1 MDNQP
6 DPEMRSWQLHLQSY
20 KRGLIKD
27 LNLRFC
33 VVDFMDFKALTTF
46 SNLYDV
52 KTVSEVDACVQ
63 AVLAMQRE
71 TVKVLLT
78 TMEMI
83 ERDDLDNLPLCCDS
97 ATHRSV

>member
-6 DPEMRSWQLHLQSY
+6 DPEMRSWQLYLQSY

-27 LNLRFC
+27 LKLRFC
-33 VVDFMDFKALTTF
+33 VVDFKDFKALTTF

-52 KTVSEVDACVQ
+52 KTVSGVDACVQ
-63 AVLAMQRE
+63 AVVAMQRDAIE
-71 TVKVLLT
+71 VLLT
-78 TMEMI
+78 AMEMI

-97 ATHRSV
+97 ATRRAV